1 MNKLSLWSLVICLL
15 LLAGC
20 GKKFTGIN
28 WNFLD
33 RNKLEVQEID
43 FEYFST
49 KTKIRF
55 KDNNQDLNANANI
68 RIKKDSIIWLSVNA
82 ALGIEAARGIITRD
96 SMVIINR
103 IEKKLLRYDYTTLSE
118 KFGMRIDYDL
128 IQSALL
134 GNLLVDRDSV
144 DSEDVTRQEDF
155 FFLEQREDSLVIQN
169 YVSAKTMK
177 VEKVMVIEDNSPNSL
192 MLNYGDF
199 NLLEDHAFPFSG
211 MISLSYN
218 KGSGDLLNLQIT
230 IEHNKAVIEEK
241 PLRFP
246 FNIPS
251 KYERL

>member
-1 MNKLSLWSLVICLL
+1 MNKYSLWCLALCVLL
-15 LLAGC
+15 LSGC

-43 FEYFST
+43 FDYFST

-55 KDNNQDLNANANI
+55 KDNEQDLNTNANV
-68 RIKKDSIIWLSVNA
+68 RIKKDSVIWLSVNA
-82 ALGIEAARGIITRD
+82 ALGIEAARGLITKD
-96 SMVIINR
+96 SMVILNR
-103 IEKKLLRYDYTTLSE
+103 LEKKLLVYDYDELSE
-118 KFGMRIDYDL
+118 KFGMRIDYNI
-128 IQSALL
+128 IQSAFL

-144 DSEDVTRQEDF
+144 DSEDVTRQKDF
-155 FFLEQREDSLVIQN
+155 FFLEQRQDSLRIQN

-177 VEKVMVIEDNSPNSL
+177 VEKVMVVEDNSPNSL
-192 MLNYGDF
+192 VLNYGDF
-199 NLLEDHAFPFSG
+199 SMLDDHAFPFSG

-246 FNIPS
+246 FNVPN